1 MNYYKK
7 TEDYWN
13 TVFDGINVRLLES
26 HKSGHE
32 VLDKALDWVSEDASK
47 FLDFGSGSGAVLAY
61 LAKRKPGEY
70 YGIDVSPSAIDLA
83 NRLFVHN
90 DLKTGLFKV
99 GSIEALNEFS
109 SNTFDAVILSN
120 ILDNLKESDALDVLS
135 HTHRLLKASG
145 KLFIKLNPYFDPE
158 ALDRSQERLDD
169 DFYLESSGLY
179 LWNKT
184 DQFWINQLEKD
195 YTIIEQTK
203 LYFNDDDYN
212 RIFLCIKKS

>member
-169 DFYLESSGLY
+169 DFYVESSGLY

-203 LYFNDDDYN
+203 LYFNDVDYN

>member
-32 VLDKALDWVSEDASK
+32 VLDKALDWLSEDASK

-83 NRLFVHN
+83 NRLFEHN
-90 DLKTGLFKV
+90 DLKTGRFKV
-99 GSIEALNEFS
+99 GSIEALNEFA
-109 SNTFDAVILSN
+109 SNTFDAIILSN
-120 ILDNLKESDALDVLS
+120 ILDNLKESDALEVLN
-135 HTHRLLKASG
+135 HTHRLLKANG

-169 DFYLESSGLY
+169 DFYVESSGLY

>member
-32 VLDKALDWVSEDASK
+32 VLDKALDWLSEDASK

-169 DFYLESSGLY
+169 DFYVESSGLY

-195 YTIIEQTK
+195 YIIVEQTK
-203 LYFNDDDYN
+203 LYFNNDDYN